1 MHCLTIIF
9 ASHAE
14 FLEHYSTDYASSDKH
29 VNGAL
34 YCRTKVMA
42 SKGEKVVVD
51 ISIPGLRRP
60 ARLSGSVVAAS
71 TSGGLWIYFDSK
83 SRASA
88 EYLASLPDLNVND
101 RLTRAHSRYPA
112 SWAVRFRVDETGQQ
126 TRTRTTRIS
135 DLSRGGAFVI
145 DDDVPLVGTRVSLE
159 IGPPTMPYKVSG
171 RVAWT
176 GTVGNAQGFGV
187 RFDQRGAQNASLRTM
202 LRRASEK
209 GLVDLDD
216 CRGR

>member
-1 MHCLTIIF
+1 MHCLTITF

-14 FLEHYSTDYASSDKH
+14 FQEHYSTDYTGSDKH
-29 VNGAL
+29 ANGAL
-34 YCRTKVMA
+34 FCRTKVMA

-51 ISIPGLRRP
+51 IRIPSLRRP
-60 ARLSGSVVAAS
+60 ARLSGHVVTAS

-88 EYLASLPDLNVND
+88 EYLASLTDLNVND
-101 RLTRAHSRYPA
+101 RLSRAHCRYPA
-112 SWAVRFRVDETGQQ
+112 SWDVRFHVDETGQQ
-126 TRTRTTRIS
+126 TPSRATRIS

-159 IGPPTMPYKVSG
+159 IGPPKMLYKVSG

-176 GTVGNAQGFGV
+176 GSVGNAQGFGV

-202 LRRASEK
+202 LRQASEK
-209 GLVDLDD
+209 GLVGLDD
-216 CRGR
+216 R

>member
-14 FLEHYSTDYASSDKH
+14 FLEHYSTDYAGSDKH
-29 VNGAL
+29 ANGAL
-34 YCRTKVMA
+34 FCRTKVIA
-42 SKGEKVVVD
+42 AKGEKVIVD

-71 TSGGLWIYFDSK
+71 TTGGLWIYFDSK

-88 EYLASLPDLNVND
+88 EYLASLTEINAD
-101 RLTRAHSRYPA
+101 RLSRAHSRYPA
-112 SWAVRFRVDETGQQ
+112 SWDVRFRVDETGQQ
-126 TRTRTTRIS
+126 TRARTTRIS

-159 IGPPTMPYKVSG
+159 IGSPAMPYKVSG

-202 LRRASEK
+202 LRQASEK
-209 GLVDLDD
+209 GLLGLDD
-216 CRGR
+216 RRGR